1 MIRIRYVPP
10 PWRARSDA
18 PLEPSEIMNTFRAIV
33 ASIALAA
40 VTTSVRAQTYIEGGK
55 TFLLG
60 GEQTKALLVEGRNTG
75 GVAVEVLAERDGKT
89 RVLQV
94 VKPGSA
100 LRQAFAPGEL
110 AKFRNTSKSQRAT
123 VQFKMTKDI
132 GKLSMRYSE

>member
-1 MIRIRYVPP
+1 
-10 PWRARSDA
+10 
-18 PLEPSEIMNTFRAIV
+18 MNTFRAIV